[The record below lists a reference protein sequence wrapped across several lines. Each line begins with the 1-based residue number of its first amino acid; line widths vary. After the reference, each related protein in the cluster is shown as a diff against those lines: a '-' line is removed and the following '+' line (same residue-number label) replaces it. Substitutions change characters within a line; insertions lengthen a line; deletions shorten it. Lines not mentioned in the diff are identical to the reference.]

1 MHYSV
6 DQQGTVDL
14 GGVKVPVPTS
24 VSQEARAYLA
34 HNTWGDAPVPE
45 EPIPMWY
52 LREHTAAAF
61 QALNEQ
67 AQAMFPVSVTETEI
81 GGVRCHYIEPEHI
94 PLEHQGR
101 ILINLHAGGFVMGS
115 GSLVEAIPIA
125 HLTAMPVI
133 AVDYRLAPEHPFP
146 AAVDDIVA
154 VYREVLKDHKPEQ
167 VAIFGSSAGGFLS
180 AQTVARCE
188 KDGLPVP
195 ACIGVFS
202 GAGDLLDLGDTWN
215 LFTAN
220 GFFGPMN
227 LPLNSDI
234 SEVKVYLNGADPK
247 DPLVSPRF
255 GDLSGFPPTL
265 LISGTRDQVLSG
277 AANFHRALRAADRPA
292 DFLVFD
298 AMPHSHWF
306 VLHLPETREALDA
319 MVRFFKRHL
328 LA

>member
-1 MHYSV
+1 MAYRIDHH
-6 DQQGTVDL
+6 GTVDL
-14 GGVKVPVPTS
+14 GEVKVPVPTS
-24 VSQEARAYLA
+24 VSPEAQAYLA
-34 HNTWGDAPVPE
+34 YNTWGDAPVPE
-45 EPIPMWY
+45 EPIPMWL
-52 LREHTAAAF
+52 LREHTDVAF
-61 QALNEQ
+61 KALNEQ
-67 AQAMFPVSVTETEI
+67 SQSMFPVSITETEI
-81 GGVRCHYIEPEHI
+81 GGVRCHLIEPDNI
-94 PLEHQGR
+94 PESNKGR
-101 ILINLHAGGFVMGS
+101 MLINLHAGGFVMGS

-125 HLTAMPVI
+125 HLTQMPVI

-146 AAVDDIVA
+146 AAVVDVLA
-154 VYREVLKDHKPEQ
+154 VYREVLRDHKAEH
-167 VAIFGSSAGGFLS
+167 VAIFGSSAGGFLT

-188 KDGLPVP
+188 KEGLPVP
-195 ACIGVFS
+195 ACVGIFS

-215 LFTAN
+215 IFTAN
-220 GFFGPMN
+220 GFFGPLN
-227 LPLNSDI
+227 LPLNSEI

-255 GDLSGFPPTL
+255 GDLSAFPPAL

-306 VLHLPETREALDA
+306 VLHLPETRETLDA

-328 LA
+328 L